1 MRLFLLLGALLSPLI
16 IGSFII
22 DTRAPAT
29 ATPETEQPRKSTNI
43 TDLRT
48 ETKQAIDN
56 LVVNG
61 NLSTDYYT
69 ESVEPVEHNTLII
82 NTCYDKTGHANF
94 RLEPTIIS
102 QQNDPGIHSVIT
114 NGTNVTLTG
123 NSVGSWIEIING
135 ELTGYIHKCWT
146 NKG

>member
-22 DTRAPAT
+22 DTSAPAT
-29 ATPETEQPRKSTNI
+29 AIPEIEQPRKSTNI

-56 LVVNG
+56 LVDNG

-69 ESVEPVEHNTLII
+69 KSVEPVEHNTLTI
-82 NTCYDKTGHANF
+82 NTCYNKIGHANF
-94 RLEPTIIS
+94 RLEPTMIS
-102 QQNDPGIHSVIT
+102 QQDDPGIHSVIT
-114 NGTNVTLTG
+114 NGTNVISTG
-123 NSVGSWIEIING
+123 NIAGNWIEIING

-146 NKG
+146 NN